1 MDFTKFSLV
10 RKIEKEKEGRREGR
24 KERRGK
30 EERRK
35 KERKGIMIIMILMM
49 ILRELK
55 YLVPNL
61 AYDKG
66 SMIAILLINETTDI
80 YEISPLSY
88 HYLSLI

>member
-1 MDFTKFSLV
+1 
-10 RKIEKEKEGRREGR
+10 
-24 KERRGK
+24 
-30 EERRK
+30 
-35 KERKGIMIIMILMM
+35 MILMM

-80 YEISPLSY
+80 YEPSPLSY

>member
-1 MDFTKFSLV
+1 
-10 RKIEKEKEGRREGR
+10 
-24 KERRGK
+24 
-30 EERRK
+30 
-35 KERKGIMIIMILMM
+35 MILMM
-49 ILRELK
+49 IPIELK

-61 AYDKG
+61 AYYKG